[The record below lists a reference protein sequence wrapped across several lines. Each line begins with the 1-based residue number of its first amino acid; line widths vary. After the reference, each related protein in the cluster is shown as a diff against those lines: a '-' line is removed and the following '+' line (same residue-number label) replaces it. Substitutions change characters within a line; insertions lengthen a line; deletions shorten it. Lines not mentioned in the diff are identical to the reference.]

1 MDQQIKLNI
10 IIPCYNES
18 AILQDTADVVL
29 HELNMLRTTKRI
41 SDYEIIFIDDG
52 SKDNTWKIIENICA
66 KHCNFRGLK
75 LLKNVGHQKALW
87 AGYEYSVTRC
97 DAVISIDADMQQDV
111 SAIAHMVDRYIDG
124 CDVVYGVRNNRQTDG
139 VLKRIASQSFYKI
152 MKLLG
157 ADVIP
162 NHADYRLLSKN
173 ACKALLMYSERNIFI
188 RGLVRLLG
196 FKESNVFFDV
206 KERTKGESQYTFS
219 KMCNLAA
226 DGITSLSIRPLR
238 LITLL
243 GIVCVILS
251 LIAALYVLISYFL
264 GKSIPGWSSILL
276 SIWFIG
282 GVQVFAIGI
291 LGEYIGKIYTEVK
304 RRPHYNVEKII

>member
-124 CDVVYGVRNNRQTDG
+124 YDVVYGVRNNRQTDG

-304 RRPHYNVEKII
+304 HRPNYHIEKII

>member
-75 LLKNVGHQKALW
+75 LLNNVGHQKALW

-97 DAVISIDADMQQDV
+97 DAIISIDADMQQDV

-124 CDVVYGVRNNRQTDG
+124 YDVVYGVRNNRQTDG

-157 ADVIP
+157 VDVIP

-304 RRPHYNVEKII
+304 HRPNYHIEKII

>member
-1 MDQQIKLNI
+1 MDQQIKFNI

-29 HELNMLRTTKRI
+29 QELNMLRTTKRI
-41 SDYEIIFIDDG
+41 SDFEIIFIDDG

-66 KHCNFRGLK
+66 KHRNFRGLK
-75 LLKNVGHQKALW
+75 LLNNVGHQKALW

-124 CDVVYGVRNNRQTDG
+124 YDVVYGVRNNRQTDG

-226 DGITSLSIRPLR
+226 DGITSLSVRPLR

>member
-1 MDQQIKLNI
+1 MDRQIKLNI

-29 HELNMLRTTKRI
+29 QELNMLRTTKKI
-41 SDYEIIFIDDG
+41 SDFEIIFIDDG

-75 LLKNVGHQKALW
+75 LLNNVGHQKALW
-87 AGYEYSVTRC
+87 AGYEFSVTSC
-97 DAVISIDADMQQDV
+97 DAVISIDADLQQDV
-111 SAIAHMVDRYIDG
+111 SAIKHMIDRYLEG
-124 CDVVYGVRNNRQTDG
+124 YDVVYGVRNNRQTDG
-139 VLKRIASQSFYKI
+139 FIKRTTSTSFYKI
-152 MKLLG
+152 MKWLG
-157 ADVIP
+157 VDIIP
-162 NHADYRLLSKN
+162 NHADFRLLSKN
-173 ACKALLMYSERNIFI
+173 ACNALLMYNERNIFI

-196 FKESNVFFDV
+196 FKESKVFFDV
-206 KERTKGESQYTFS
+206 KERTKGKSQYTFS

-226 DGITSLSIRPLR
+226 DGITSFSTHPLR

-243 GIVCVILS
+243 GIISILLS
-251 LIAALYVLISYFL
+251 LIAALYVLLSYFL

-304 RRPHYNVEKII
+304 HRPNYHIEKTI